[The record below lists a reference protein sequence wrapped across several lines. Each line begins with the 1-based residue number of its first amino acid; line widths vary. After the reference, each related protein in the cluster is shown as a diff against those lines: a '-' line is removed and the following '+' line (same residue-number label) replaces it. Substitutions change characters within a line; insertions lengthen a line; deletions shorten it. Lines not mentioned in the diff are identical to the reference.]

1 MSADVPTADA
11 ITAVHGEGQEEAIRW
26 LAVGLFGDD
35 MFHGATPDGVVRG
48 IEMATASGFPALVQA
63 RRDGIGSALCDV
75 ARGVVGG
82 SLARFLRR
90 EDLAGQ
96 PHPSSWPSEI
106 VNPAGLSAKILEA
119 AVGGA
124 ARRLLNPDGQRIEE
138 PVLIEVRLIGAALL
152 SQERWGHAEQEEPE
166 HFTGAF
172 LSREEAVDDGYSTY
186 EGPFYVIKGRAPR
199 AADLVDSCIADDIF
213 ERMIDHVS
221 GNFGFEQGE
230 AFASAEP
237 TEEAK
242 AELVALVKAWANRHV
257 PIGFWNGTGNPE
269 RIENGGDGE
278 QQDG

>member
-1 MSADVPTADA
+1 MTADVPTADA
-11 ITAVHGEGQEEAIRW
+11 ITAVHGEGQEDAVRW
-26 LAVGLFGDD
+26 LAAGLGGEASFYE
-35 MFHGATPDGVVRG
+35 ATLDGVVRG

-75 ARGVVGG
+75 VRGVVGG

-106 VNPAGLSAKILEA
+106 VNSAGLSTKILEA

-138 PVLIEVRLIGAALL
+138 PVLIELRLIGAALP

-166 HFTGAF
+166 TFTGAF
-172 LSREEAVDDGYSTY
+172 LTREEAVDDGRSTY
-186 EGPFYVIKGRAPR
+186 EGPFYVIRGKAPR
-199 AADLVDSCIADDIF
+199 AADFVSKGVAGEIFDRMVDAVTDNHGLDT
-213 ERMIDHVS
+213 
-221 GNFGFEQGE
+221 GE
-230 AFASAEP
+230 AFADPRP

-242 AELVALVKAWANRHV
+242 KELVALIKAWANRHI
-257 PIGFWNGTGNPE
+257 PIDFWDGVGNPE
-269 RIENGGDGE
+269 RIKNGEPAEEGA
-278 QQDG
+278 